1 MIDSNRRPLIN
12 CSTPG
17 CTNEITYRFMVE
29 RVTFHD
35 GLEVFLTAP
44 EFLWN
49 DGLGYFKHVSKDLRD
64 ISITCN
70 INVLKDQPRCDC
82 T

>member
-1 MIDSNRRPLIN
+1 
-12 CSTPG
+12 
-17 CTNEITYRFMVE
+17 MVE